1 MNNNYLLVA
10 AGQATTEQQLQ
21 CYACG
26 MPRVHPENDILG
38 SYGVKK
44 YNHSCQCREM
54 LKEWVGEKLRQLALH
69 FYICTGWGWWSGSW
83 VGLT

>member
-1 MNNNYLLVA
+1 MYLELVFTQPLTLFPRLA
-10 AGQATTEQQLQ
+10 AGQTATEQQLQ

-44 YNHSCQCREM
+44 YNHSCQCE
-54 LKEWVGEKLRQLALH
+54 LH
-69 FYICTGWGWWSGSW
+69 FDQDIVYPKMCN
-83 VGLT
+83 

>member
-1 MNNNYLLVA
+1 MFPPLA
-10 AGQATTEQQLQ
+10 AGQTATEQQLQ

-44 YNHSCQCREM
+44 YNHSCQCE
-54 LKEWVGEKLRQLALH
+54 
-69 FYICTGWGWWSGSW
+69 FTC
-83 VGLT
+83 